1 MKVLIIED
9 EQPAVR
15 KLIRLL
21 QEVDPATVIVDVL
34 SSVEQAINWFSVNTP
49 PDLVF
54 MDIQLEDGISFEI
67 FDLLE
72 IKIPVIFTTAYDEYA
87 LRAFKVNSVDYLLK
101 PIVLEELRKAV
112 DKFNTIH
119 RLNMGYTRL
128 ETIIKELYP
137 VRKERF
143 MVKIGEHYRSVPV
156 SAIRCFYIAER
167 STFILD
173 DTGKNHP
180 VDYSLEKI
188 EQLVDPN
195 LFFRI
200 NRNFIIA
207 YASIGDIINYS
218 SNRLKIIL
226 YGWDKKDIILVSRE
240 RVASFKAWID
250 R

>member
-21 QEVDPATVIVDVL
+21 EEVDPVTVIVDVL

-207 YASIGDIINYS
+207 YGSIGDIINYS

>member
-207 YASIGDIINYS
+207 YGSIGDIINYS

-240 RVASFKAWID
+240 RVASFKGWID

>member
-21 QEVDPATVIVDVL
+21 EEVDPATVIVDVL

-101 PIVLEELRKAV
+101 PIALEELRKAV

-156 SAIRCFYIAER
+156 SAIRCFYIAGR

-207 YASIGDIINYS
+207 YGSIGDIINYS

>member
-21 QEVDPATVIVDVL
+21 EEVDPATVIVDVL

>member
-173 DTGKNHP
+173 DIGKNHP

>member
-207 YASIGDIINYS
+207 YGSIGDIINYS

>member
-112 DKFNTIH
+112 DKFNMIH

>member
-1 MKVLIIED
+1 MKVLIVED

-15 KLIRLL
+15 KLVRLL
-21 QEVDPATVIVDVL
+21 EEVDPAIVIIGVL
-34 SSVEQAINWFSVNTP
+34 SSVEQVVNGFSVNTP

-54 MDIQLEDGISFEI
+54 MDIQLEDGISFEV

-87 LRAFKVNSVDYLLK
+87 LKAFKVNSVDYLLK
-101 PIVLEELRKAV
+101 PVGLEELKKAV
-112 DKFNTIH
+112 DKFNAIH

-128 ETIIKELYP
+128 EAIIKELYP

-167 STFILD
+167 STFIFD

-180 VDYSLEKI
+180 VDYSLDKI
-188 EQLVDPN
+188 GQLVDPA
-195 LFFRI
+195 LFFRV

-207 YASIGDIINYS
+207 YNSIGDIINYS

-226 YGWDKKDIILVSRE
+226 YGWDKKENILVSRE
-240 RVASFKAWID
+240 RVALFKAWID

>member
-15 KLIRLL
+15 KLVRLL
-21 QEVDPATVIVDVL
+21 EEVDPAAVIVDVL
-34 SSVEQAINWFSVNTP
+34 SSVEQAVNWFSVNLP

-72 IKIPVIFTTAYDEYA
+72 INIPVIFTTAYDEYA

-101 PIVLEELRKAV
+101 PIGLEELRKAV

-156 SAIRCFYIAER
+156 SAIRCFYITGR
-167 STFILD
+167 STFIFD

-188 EQLVDPN
+188 GQLVDPD

-207 YASIGDIINYS
+207 YNSIGDIISYS

-226 YGWDKKDIILVSRE
+226 YGWDKKENILVSRE
-240 RVASFKAWID
+240 RVALFKAWID

>member
-21 QEVDPATVIVDVL
+21 EEVDPATVIVDVL

-207 YASIGDIINYS
+207 YGSIGDIINYS

-226 YGWDKKDIILVSRE
+226 YGWDRKDIILVSRE